1 MTADKDSPCVHVCLM
16 DYDQGLCLG
25 CHRTLDEITHWINF
39 SPEQKQTVLAQIEI
53 RRAAMPA
60 PN

>member
-1 MTADKDSPCVHVCLM
+1 MTTGNESPCIHVCLM
-16 DYDQGLCLG
+16 DYDQGLCIG
-25 CHRTLDEITHWINF
+25 CHRTLDEIMHWINF

-53 RRAAMPA
+53 CRSAMPA

>member
-1 MTADKDSPCVHVCLM
+1 VTADKDSPCVHVCLM
-16 DYDQGLCLG
+16 DYDRELCIG
-25 CHRTLDEITHWINF
+25 CHRTLEEITHWINF